1 MSETVI
7 HPSAVVEKGA
17 QLGVGVEVGPFCHV
31 GSEVV
36 LGDGVKLAG
45 HVSVTGATTVGAGTQ
60 AQAFVALGGPPQ
72 DKKYK
77 GGRTELVVGANCDI
91 RESVTMH
98 RGTEHG
104 GGRTVVGDG
113 GFFLAYSHV
122 AHDCIVGDNVTLTHG
137 ATLGGH
143 CEVGDGVII
152 GGLSAVHQFVR
163 IGHHAFIGG
172 MAAVVGDVIPYGMA
186 VGNRATLRG
195 FNIVGLKRAG
205 MSRADLAAMR
215 AAYRM
220 IFAPGHT
227 VGENI
232 EAVRTAFSGSAI
244 VMDIVDFLTSRG
256 KRHFTVPALDDRDD
270 AAGDGGH

>member
-1 MSETVI
+1 MSATSI
-7 HPSAVVEKGA
+7 HPSAVVEEGA
-17 QLGVGVEVGPFCHV
+17 QLGQGVRIGPFCHV
-31 GSEVV
+31 GPHAV
-36 LGDGVKLAG
+36 LEDGVQLAG
-45 HVSVTGATTVGAGTQ
+45 HVSVTGATTIGSGTTV
-60 AQAFVALGGPPQ
+60 QAFAALGGPPQ

-77 GGRTELVVGANCDI
+77 GGPTELVIGANCDI
-91 RESVTMH
+91 RESVIMH

-104 GGRTVVGDG
+104 GGRTSVGAG

-143 CEVGDGVII
+143 CEIGDSVII

-195 FNIVGLKRAG
+195 FNIIGLKRAG
-205 MSRADLAAMR
+205 MSRSDLTAMR
-215 AAYRM
+215 SAYQM
-220 IFAPGHT
+220 IFSSGQT
-227 VGENI
+227 VGENLG
-232 EAVRTAFSGSAI
+232 EVREKFSGSAV

-256 KRHFTVPALDDRDD
+256 KRQFTVPALGER
-270 AAGDGGH
+270 GDNGGGSE

>member
-1 MSETVI
+1 MSATLI

-17 QLGVGVEVGPFCHV
+17 QLGVGVEIGPFCHV
-31 GSEVV
+31 GPGVT
-36 LGDGVKLAG
+36 LGDGVKLTG
-45 HVSVTGATTVGAGTQ
+45 HVSVTGVTMVGPGTQ

-77 GGRTELVVGANCDI
+77 GGPTELVVGANCDI

-122 AHDCIVGDNVTLTHG
+122 AHDCVVGDNVTLTHG

-143 CEVGDGVII
+143 CEIGDGVII

-163 IGHHAFIGG
+163 IGHHAFVGG

-195 FNIVGLKRAG
+195 FNIIGLKRAG
-205 MSRADLAAMR
+205 MSRSDLTAMR
-215 AAYRM
+215 SAYRM
-220 IFAPGHT
+220 IFAPGQT
-227 VGENI
+227 VAENV
-232 EAVRTAFSGSAI
+232 EAVRDEFADVAV
-244 VMDIVDFLTSRG
+244 VMDIIGFLTSRD
-256 KRHFTVPALDDRDD
+256 KRHFTVPALDDRGGD
-270 AAGDGGH
+270 AGDGG

>member
-1 MSETVI
+1 MSATSI
-7 HPSAVVEKGA
+7 HPSAVVEEGA
-17 QLGVGVEVGPFCHV
+17 QLGHNVGIGPFCHV
-31 GSEVV
+31 GPHVV
-36 LGDGVKLAG
+36 LGDNVQLAG
-45 HVSVTGATTVGAGTQ
+45 HVSVTGATTIGAGTIV
-60 AQAFVALGGPPQ
+60 QAFAALGGPPQ

-77 GGRTELVVGANCDI
+77 GGPTELVIGANCDI

-104 GGRTVVGDG
+104 GGRTLVGDG
-113 GFFLAYSHV
+113 SFFLAYSHV

-143 CEVGDGVII
+143 CEIGDGVII

-195 FNIVGLKRAG
+195 FNIIGLKRAG
-205 MSRADLAAMR
+205 MSRSDLTAMR
-215 AAYRM
+215 SAYQM
-220 IFAPGHT
+220 IFSTGHT

-232 EAVRTAFSGSAI
+232 AEVQEKFSDKPV
-244 VMDIVDFLTSRG
+244 VMEIVDFLTSRG
-256 KRHFTVPALDDRDD
+256 KRQFTVPALGDRDD
-270 AAGDGGH
+270 SGGESE